1 VKVRRNDPCPC
12 GSGKKYKKCCLPL
25 DRDAGPS
32 PAAAGAVRRA
42 ALESRDWEVDI
53 APVPG
58 GLRDDPASRL
68 AVLFV
73 VAQGLG
79 IHSEA
84 LNRPS
89 PEPEELAE
97 ALAKGVR
104 DAAETFGRFPE
115 RVLVREEVVAEAL
128 GSRLPPSMGEGGQL
142 LPPPRVEAGRLSG
155 LDEMVYAFQDKDTAY
170 PGRVRVGAAEVWAA
184 WGLPEE
190 LVERTLRA
198 AAGLFRADPWRVLDE
213 TEPIGVATPS
223 GGGWTVL
230 GLGHPEDGDA
240 ALILFSAPRDYE
252 QALSDVGPE
261 TGFNDLEG
269 RMIDLAFDPVGEVP
283 RGLRRE
289 VESSAPELLAA
300 GVCPRLITF
309 NTPAGGVR
317 RTDAEDLVLVLD
329 ALPRFLAEHEEAIVD
344 AAAGAE
350 PPPVEGWVDEE
361 TGLELSWYP
370 AESAEDDALEEDELY
385 AFAHPY
391 DPNVPPD
398 PAEWLELSEGDRI
411 DAVAAAHAGTLGFLD
426 EGGARTHV
434 ALQAAVETQVAMGE
448 PEPVPGKLEE
458 LMQGGLTRHEALH
471 ALMSVVGTLMWEIT
485 HKQIEGPDAVKAR
498 HLELLGELTARSWL
512 ETAEEPPE

>member
-12 GSGKKYKKCCLPL
+12 GSGRKYKKCCLPL

-32 PAAAGAVRRA
+32 PAPAGAVRRA

-58 GLRDDPASRL
+58 TLRNDPESRL

-115 RVLVREEVVAEAL
+115 RVLVREEVVAEAM
-128 GSRLPPSMGEGGQL
+128 GSRLPPSMGEGGRL
-142 LPPPRVEAGRLSG
+142 VAPPRVEAGRLDG
-155 LDEMVYAFQDKDTAY
+155 LDEMVYAFQDEDTAY
-170 PGRVRVGAAEVWAA
+170 PGRVRVAATEVWAA

-230 GLGHPEDGDA
+230 ALGRPDDEDA
-240 ALILFSAPRDYE
+240 ALILFSDPRDYE

-261 TGFNDLEG
+261 SGFNDLEG
-269 RMIDLAFDPVGEVP
+269 RMIDLAFDPAGEAP
-283 RGLRRE
+283 RVLRRE
-289 VESSAPELLAA
+289 VESSVPELLEA

-309 NTPAGGVR
+309 NTPAGAVR

-329 ALPRFLAEHEEAIVD
+329 ALPRFLAEHEEAFAE
-344 AAAGAE
+344 AAAGEE

-370 AESAEDDALEEDELY
+370 AESAEDDASDELY

-411 DAVAAAHAGTLGFLD
+411 DAVAAAHAETLGFLE

-434 ALQAAVETQVAMGE
+434 ALQAAVETQIAAGD
-448 PEPVPGKLEE
+448 PEPVPGKMAE
-458 LMQGGLTRHEALH
+458 LMQDGLTRQEALH
-471 ALMSVVGTLMWEIT
+471 ALMSVVGTLMWEISN
-485 HKQIEGPDAVKAR
+485 KEVRDPDAVQAR
-498 HLELLGELTARSWL
+498 HLELLGELSARSWR